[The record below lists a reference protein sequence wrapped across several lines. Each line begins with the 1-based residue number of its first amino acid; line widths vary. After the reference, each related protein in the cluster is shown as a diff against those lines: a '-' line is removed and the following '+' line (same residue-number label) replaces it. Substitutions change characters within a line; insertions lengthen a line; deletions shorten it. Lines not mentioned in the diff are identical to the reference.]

1 MKKRFTLIELL
12 VVIAIIAIL
21 ASMLL
26 PALSKAR
33 ETARKSRCANQLKQ
47 IGAATSM
54 YLNDFSDYLP
64 ASASNNDAWARLI
77 VASANNVSTQ
87 KILAPANAGE
97 TKQAEKMSQALFYC
111 DSAANEALPWTW
123 SPFGDHNL
131 NGTSAAKGL
140 AYNGMQHWDIQPP
153 TVPLGP
159 DYLFSKGRA
168 QKISTL
174 RVPLSRIAYLG
185 DANCSALG
193 FAQSGAPSP
202 FARHQGSVNLLF
214 LDGHVAAM
222 KGSCAPV
229 VGENPYYLRL
239 YFYIN
244 PASRK
249 KY

>member
-33 ETARKSRCANQLKQ
+33 ETARKSKCANQLKQ
-47 IGAATSM
+47 IGTATSM
-54 YLNDFSDYLP
+54 YLNEFSDYLP
-64 ASASNNDAWARLI
+64 ANASNNDGWARLI
-77 VASANNVSTQ
+77 VASANNVAPQ
-87 KILAPANAGE
+87 KILAPVNTGE

-111 DSAANEALPWTW
+111 DSAANEVLLWTW

-140 AYNGMQHWDIQPP
+140 AYNGMQHWDIQPA

-159 DYLFSKGRA
+159 DYLFSKGRS
-168 QKISTL
+168 QKTSTL
-174 RVPLSRIAYLG
+174 RVALSRIAYLG
-185 DANCSALG
+185 DVSCSALG

-214 LDGHVAAM
+214 LDNHVAAM
-222 KGSCAPV
+222 KGSCDPV

-249 KY
+249 RF